1 MQLGVEELG
10 KEKPTDSQ
18 LVVKRIALIVMEAER
33 GKEVRLVHC
42 WSQAKGLFLFHKVD
56 SRISSLICQGK
67 TNTPL

>member
-1 MQLGVEELG
+1 MQRGVEELG

-42 WSQAKGLFLFHKVD
+42 WSQAKGATALQATLHIVNEFK
-56 SRISSLICQGK
+56 R
-67 TNTPL
+67 P